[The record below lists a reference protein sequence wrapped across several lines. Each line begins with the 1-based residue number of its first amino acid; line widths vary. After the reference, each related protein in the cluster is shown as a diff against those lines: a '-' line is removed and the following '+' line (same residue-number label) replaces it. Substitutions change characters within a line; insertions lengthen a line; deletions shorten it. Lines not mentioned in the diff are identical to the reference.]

1 MTPPLPTPLD
11 NRAVARTLS
20 EIADLLEL
28 RGDNPFKIRAY
39 RNAVDIV
46 GHAAEPVS
54 GLDEAALRAW
64 NGIGKD
70 LAGRIREIALTGDC
84 AIRRELLTEF
94 PATLL
99 DVLKLQGVGPK
110 TVAILYRELRIKS
123 LEDLSAAAT
132 AGRIRSLKGM
142 GAKKEQ
148 LILQAIDEQQ
158 RHAGRHLLSRATE
171 AAEGIVA
178 YLKALAPAADV
189 VPLGSV
195 RRGAE
200 SCGDLDI
207 LAVAGDE
214 ADRSLVDAFVQYP
227 GVERVLGRTG
237 APTRRTLPGEVEG
250 GGKAS
255 VLLRGGF
262 QADLRIVTSEQR
274 GAAMQYF
281 TGSKAHNIAL
291 RDRALARGWKLNEY
305 GLFDHDGRGMAGAT
319 EEQIYQALDLAF
331 IPPELRENRGE
342 LEAAAANTLPRL
354 IEAADLKGD
363 VHMHTTESDGREPLE
378 TMAAAAQAKGLEYIA
393 ITDHTQ
399 SLAMANGLDEAR
411 TMAHAE
417 RIRTFSKTLKRLTVL
432 AGAEVDILSDG
443 RLDLADDCLKQ
454 LDVVI
459 VSLHSNLQQDE
470 SETTRRLI
478 RAIEN
483 PYVDIVGHPTA
494 RWLLRREGAKLRLE
508 KVIDAAVANGVALE
522 INSQPHRLDLCD
534 SHARLARDRGARLA
548 INSDAHE
555 VPALNYPR
563 WGILTAR
570 RAWLT
575 KDDVINTRP
584 LKTFKAGLR
593 RNR

>member
-1 MTPPLPTPLD
+1 MTALD
-11 NRAVARTLS
+11 NRAVARILA

-28 RGDNPFKIRAY
+28 KGDNPFKIRAY
-39 RNAVDIV
+39 RNAADIV
-46 GHAAEPVS
+46 GHAAEQVS

-70 LAGRIREIALTGDC
+70 LAGRIREIAQTGDC
-84 AIRRELLTEF
+84 AIRKELLTEF
-94 PATLL
+94 PSTLL
-99 DVLKLQGVGPK
+99 DVLRLQGVGPK
-110 TVAILYRELRIKS
+110 TVAILYRELRVKS
-123 LEDLSAAAT
+123 LEDLAAAAK
-132 AGRIRSLKGM
+132 AGRIRSVKGM
-142 GAKKEQ
+142 GAKKEH
-148 LILQAIDEQQ
+148 LILQAIEEQQ

-171 AAEGIVA
+171 TADGIVA
-178 YLKALAPAADV
+178 YLKALAPNADIV
-189 VPLGSV
+189 TVGSV
-195 RRGAE
+195 RRGQE
-200 SCGDLDI
+200 TSGDLDI
-207 LAVAGDE
+207 LASGAE
-214 ADRSLVDAFVQYP
+214 PNLTDAFVQYP

-237 APTRRTLPGEVEG
+237 APTTRTLRGGVEG

-255 VLLRGGF
+255 VLMRGGF
-262 QADLRIVTSEQR
+262 QADLRIVTADQR

-305 GLFDHDGRGMAGAT
+305 GLFDGDDRAIAGAS
-319 EEQIYQALDLAF
+319 EEGIYQALGMAY
-331 IPPELRENRGE
+331 IAPELRENRGE
-342 LEAAAANTLPRL
+342 IEAAEAHALPRL
-354 IEAADLKGD
+354 IEAADLRCD
-363 VHMHTTESDGREPLE
+363 LHMHTTESDGRERLE
-378 TMAAAAQAKGLEYIA
+378 TMAAAARARGLEFIA

-399 SLAMANGLDEAR
+399 SLAMANGLDESR
-411 TMAHAE
+411 TLAHAE
-417 RIRTFSKTLKRLTVL
+417 NIRKYSKSVTGFTVL

-443 RLDLADDCLKQ
+443 RLDLADDCLRQ

-470 SETTRRLI
+470 DETTRRLI

-494 RWLLRREGAKLRLE
+494 RWLLRREGARFKLE

-534 SHARLARDRGARLA
+534 SHARLARDRGAKLA

-555 VPALNYPR
+555 IPALGYTR

-575 KDDVINTRP
+575 KEDVINTRP
-584 LKTFKAGLR
+584 LKAFRAGLR

>member
-1 MTPPLPTPLD
+1 MTTPLPSPLD

-39 RNAVDIV
+39 RNAADIV
-46 GHAAEPVS
+46 SHAAEQVS

-84 AIRRELLTEF
+84 AIRQELLTEF

-99 DVLKLQGVGPK
+99 DVLRLQGVGPK
-110 TVAILYRELRIKS
+110 TVAILYRDARIKS
-123 LEDLSAAAT
+123 LDDLSAAAK
-132 AGRIRSLKGM
+132 AGRLRSIKGM

-148 LILQAIDEQQ
+148 LILQAIEEQQ

-171 AAEGIVA
+171 TAEGIVA
-178 YLKALAPAADV
+178 YLKALAPAAEIITV
-189 VPLGSV
+189 GSV
-195 RRGAE
+195 RRGQE
-200 SCGDLDI
+200 TSGDLDI
-207 LAVAGDE
+207 LASG
-214 ADRSLVDAFVQYP
+214 ADASLTKAFVQYP
-227 GVERVLGRTG
+227 GVERVLGH
-237 APTRRTLPGEVEG
+237 G

-255 VLLRGGF
+255 VLMRGGF
-262 QADLRIVTSEQR
+262 QADLRIVKTEQR

-281 TGSKAHNIAL
+281 TGSKAHNIVL

-305 GLFDHDGRGMAGAT
+305 GLFDEDDKPIAGAT
-319 EEQIYQALDLAF
+319 EAGIYKALGMAY
-331 IPPELRENRGE
+331 IAPELRENRGE
-342 LEAAAANTLPRL
+342 
-354 IEAADLKGD
+354 IEAAGANALPQLIDAADLRGD
-363 VHMHTTESDGREPLE
+363 VHMHTTESDGRERLE
-378 TMAAAAQAKGLEYIA
+378 TMAAAAQSRGLEFIA

-399 SLAMANGLDEAR
+399 SLAMANGLDETR
-411 TMAHAE
+411 TLAHAE
-417 RIRTFSKTLKRLTVL
+417 NIRKFSKTLKGFSVL

-443 RLDLADDCLKQ
+443 RLDLADDCLAA
-454 LDVVI
+454 LDIVI
-459 VSLHSNLQQDE
+459 VSLHSQLQQDE
-470 SETTRRLI
+470 DDTTRRLI
-478 RAIEN
+478 RAIEH
-483 PYVDIVGHPTA
+483 PAVDIVGHPTA
-494 RWLLRREGAKLRLE
+494 RWLLRREGARFKLE

-534 SHARLARDRGARLA
+534 SHARLARDRGAKLA

-555 VPALNYPR
+555 IPALGYTR

-584 LKTFKAGLR
+584 LRQFKAGLR

>member
-1 MTPPLPTPLD
+1 MTAPLPSPLD

-28 RGDNPFKIRAY
+28 KGDNPFKIRAY
-39 RNAVDIV
+39 RNAADIV
-46 GHAAEPVS
+46 SHAAEQVS
-54 GLDEAALRAW
+54 GLDEAGLRAW

-84 AIRRELLTEF
+84 GIRQELLTEF

-99 DVLKLQGVGPK
+99 DVLRLQGVGPK
-110 TVAILYRELRIKS
+110 TVAILYREARIKS
-123 LEDLSAAAT
+123 LDDLSAAAK
-132 AGRIRSLKGM
+132 AGRLRSIKGM

-148 LILQAIDEQQ
+148 LILQAIEEQQ

-171 AAEGIVA
+171 TADAIVA
-178 YLKALAPAADV
+178 YLKALAPAAEIITV
-189 VPLGSV
+189 GSV
-195 RRGAE
+195 RRGQE
-200 SCGDLDI
+200 TSGDLDI
-207 LAVAGDE
+207 LASGAE
-214 ADRSLVDAFVQYP
+214 ASLITAFVQYP
-227 GVERVLGRTG
+227 GVERVLGQ
-237 APTRRTLPGEVEG
+237 G

-255 VLLRGGF
+255 VLMRGGF
-262 QADLRIVTSEQR
+262 QADLRIVKTEQR

-281 TGSKAHNIAL
+281 TGSKAHNIVL

-305 GLFDHDGRGMAGAT
+305 GLFDGDDQPIAGETEAEIYKALGMA
-319 EEQIYQALDLAF
+319 F
-331 IPPELRENRGE
+331 IAPELRENRGE
-342 LEAAAANTLPRL
+342 IEAAEANTLPGL
-354 IEAADLKGD
+354 IEAADLRCD
-363 VHMHTTESDGREPLE
+363 VHMHTTESDGRERLE
-378 TMAAAAQAKGLEYIA
+378 TMAAAAQARGLEFIA

-399 SLAMANGLDEAR
+399 SLAMANGLDETR
-411 TMAHAE
+411 TLAHAE
-417 RIRTFSKTLKRLTVL
+417 NIRKFSKTLKGFTVL

-443 RLDLADDCLKQ
+443 RLDLADECLAA
-454 LDVVI
+454 LDIVI
-459 VSLHSNLQQDE
+459 VSLHSQLQQDE
-470 SETTRRLI
+470 DDTTRRLI
-478 RAIEN
+478 RAIEH
-483 PYVDIVGHPTA
+483 PSVDIVGHPTA
-494 RWLLRREGAKLRLE
+494 RWLLRREGARFKLE

-534 SHARLARDRGARLA
+534 SHARLARDRGAKLA

-555 VPALNYPR
+555 IPALGYTR

-584 LKTFKAGLR
+584 LKAFKAGLR

>member
-1 MTPPLPTPLD
+1 MSPTLPSPLD

-46 GHAAEPVS
+46 GHAAEQVS

-70 LAGRIREIALTGDC
+70 LAGRIRDIALTGDC
-84 AIRRELLTEF
+84 AIRQELLAEF
-94 PATLL
+94 PSTLL
-99 DVLKLQGVGPK
+99 DVMRLQGVGPK
-110 TVAILYRELRIKS
+110 TVAVLYRELRIKS
-123 LEDLSAAAT
+123 LDDLSAAAK

-148 LILQAIDEQQ
+148 LILQAIEERQ

-171 AAEGIVA
+171 AAEGMVA
-178 YLKALAPAADV
+178 YLTALAPAADILT
-189 VPLGSV
+189 LGSV

-200 SCGDLDI
+200 TCGDLDI
-207 LAVAGDE
+207 LAAG
-214 ADRSLVDAFVQYP
+214 ADPSLVDTFVRYP
-227 GVERVLGRTG
+227 GVERVLGH
-237 APTRRTLPGEVEG
+237 G

-255 VLLRGGF
+255 VLVRGGF
-262 QADLRIVTSEQR
+262 QADLRLVKPEQR

-305 GLFDHDGRGMAGAT
+305 GLFDQNDRSLAGAT
-319 EEQIYQALDLAF
+319 EDEIYQALGLAYV
-331 IPPELRENRGE
+331 PPELRENRGE
-342 LEAAAANTLPRL
+342 IEAAETNALPRL
-354 IEAADLKGD
+354 IEPSDLKGD
-363 VHMHTTESDGREPLE
+363 VHMHTTESDGRERIE
-378 TMAAAAQAKGLEYIA
+378 TMAAAAKARGLEYIA

-411 TMAHAE
+411 TLAHAQN
-417 RIRTFSKTLKRLTVL
+417 IRKISKSLSGFTVL

-443 RLDLADDCLKQ
+443 RLDLADECLKE

-470 SETTRRLI
+470 ADTTRRVI

-494 RWLLRREGAKLRLE
+494 RWLLRRDGAKFKLE
-508 KVIDAAVANGVALE
+508 KVIEAAAANGVALE

-534 SHARLARDRGARLA
+534 SHARLARDRGVKLA

-555 VPALNYPR
+555 VPALAYPR

-584 LKTFKAGLR
+584 LKQFKAGLR

>member
-1 MTPPLPTPLD
+1 MRTALPTPLD

-46 GHAAEPVS
+46 GHAAEQVA

-70 LAGRIREIALTGDC
+70 LAARIREIALTGDC
-84 AIRRELLTEF
+84 AIRQELLTEF

-99 DVLKLQGVGPK
+99 DVMKLQGVGPK
-110 TVAILYRELRIKS
+110 TVAILYRDLRIKS
-123 LEDLSAAAT
+123 IEDLSAAAKS
-132 AGRIRSLKGM
+132 GRLRSLKGM

-148 LILQAIDEQQ
+148 LILQAIEEQQ

-171 AAEGIVA
+171 TAEGIVA
-178 YLKALAPAADV
+178 YLKALAPTADILT
-189 VPLGSV
+189 LGSV
-195 RRGAE
+195 RRGVE
-200 SCGDLDI
+200 TCGDLDI
-207 LAVAGDE
+207 LAAG
-214 ADRSLVDAFVQYP
+214 ADPALVDAFVQYP
-227 GVERVLGRTG
+227 GVERVLGK
-237 APTRRTLPGEVEG
+237 G

-255 VLLRGGF
+255 VLMRGGF
-262 QADLRIVTSEQR
+262 QADLRIVKPEQR

-281 TGSKAHNIAL
+281 TGSKAHNIVL

-305 GLFDHDGRGMAGAT
+305 GLFDKNDRAIAGAT
-319 EEQIYQALDLAF
+319 EDEIYRALGMACV
-331 IPPELRENRGE
+331 PPELRENRGE
-342 LEAAAANTLPRL
+342 IEAAEADALPRL
-354 IEAADLKGD
+354 IEASDLRGD
-363 VHMHTTESDGREPLE
+363 VHMHTTESDGRERIE
-378 TMAAAAQAKGLEYIA
+378 TMAAAAQARGLQYIA

-411 TMAHAE
+411 TLAHAE
-417 RIRTFSKTLKRLTVL
+417 NIRTFSKTLTGFSVL

-470 SETTRRLI
+470 NDTTRRLI

-494 RWLLRREGAKLRLE
+494 RWLLRRDGAKVRLE
-508 KVIDAAVANGVALE
+508 TVIDAAVANGVALE

-534 SHARLARDRGARLA
+534 SHARLARDRGAKLA

-575 KDDVINTRP
+575 KEDVINTRP
-584 LKTFKAGLR
+584 LKAFKAGLR

>member
-1 MTPPLPTPLD
+1 MSPAPLD
-11 NRAVARTLS
+11 NRAVARTLA

-46 GHAAEPVS
+46 SHAAEQVS

-84 AIRRELLTEF
+84 AIRQELLTEF

-110 TVAILYRELRIKS
+110 TVAVLYRELRIKS
-123 LEDLSAAAT
+123 LEDLAAAAK
-132 AGRIRSLKGM
+132 AGRLRSVKGM

-148 LILQAIDEQQ
+148 LILQAIEEQQ

-171 AAEGIVA
+171 TAEGIVA
-178 YLKALAPAADV
+178 YLEALAPAADIV
-189 VPLGSV
+189 TLGSV

-200 SCGDLDI
+200 TCGDLDI
-207 LAVAGDE
+207 LASG
-214 ADRSLVDAFVQYP
+214 ADPSLADAFVQYP
-227 GVERVLGRTG
+227 GVERVLGR
-237 APTRRTLPGEVEG
+237 G

-255 VLLRGGF
+255 VLMRGGF
-262 QADLRIVTSEQR
+262 QADLRIVKPEQR

-291 RDRALARGWKLNEY
+291 RDRALTRGWKLNEY
-305 GLFDHDGRGMAGAT
+305 GLFDKDDRAIAGAT
-319 EEQIYQALDLAF
+319 EEDVYKALGMACV
-331 IPPELRENRGE
+331 PPELRENRGE
-342 LEAAAANTLPRL
+342 IEAAEADSLPRL
-354 IEAADLKGD
+354 IEASDLKGD
-363 VHMHTTESDGREPLE
+363 VHMHTTESDGRERLE
-378 TMAAAAQAKGLEYIA
+378 TMAAAAQARGLEYIA

-399 SLAMANGLDEAR
+399 SLAMANGLDETR
-411 TMAHAE
+411 TLAHAE
-417 RIRTFSKTLKRLTVL
+417 AIRKFSKTLKGFAVL

-454 LDVVI
+454 LDIVI

-470 SETTRRLI
+470 ADTTRRLI

-483 PYVDIVGHPTA
+483 PHVDIVGHPTA
-494 RWLLRREGAKLRLE
+494 RWLLRREGARFSLE

-575 KDDVINTRP
+575 KEDVINTRP
-584 LKTFKAGLR
+584 LKAFKAGLR